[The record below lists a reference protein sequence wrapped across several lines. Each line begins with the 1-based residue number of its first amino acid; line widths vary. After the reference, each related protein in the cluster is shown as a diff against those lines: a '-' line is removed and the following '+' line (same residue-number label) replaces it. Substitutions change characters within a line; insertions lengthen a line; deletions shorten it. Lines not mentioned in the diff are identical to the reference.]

1 MQERIGNFIVEQ
13 IDGYIEVRTT
23 SGNWKMA
30 WGEGTFMYGLAL
42 SLHAKGD
49 IHILEPVIVISYIT
63 STVPLDGEALDEIFA
78 SINSYAERDGLNK
91 VELEEQND
99 EEILEELERIH
110 DAEEAAAREEEEE
123 ES

>member
-30 WGEGTFMYGLAL
+30 WGEGSFMYGLAMMF
-42 SLHAKGD
+42 HAKGD
-49 IHILEPVIVISYIT
+49 MHILEPVIVLSHIA
-63 STVPLDGEALDEIFA
+63 STVPLDGIALDEIFT
-78 SINSYAERDGLNK
+78 SINSYAIRDGLNK

-99 EEILEELERIH
+99 EEILEELKRIH
-110 DAEEAAAREEEEE
+110 DAEEATTREEEEE